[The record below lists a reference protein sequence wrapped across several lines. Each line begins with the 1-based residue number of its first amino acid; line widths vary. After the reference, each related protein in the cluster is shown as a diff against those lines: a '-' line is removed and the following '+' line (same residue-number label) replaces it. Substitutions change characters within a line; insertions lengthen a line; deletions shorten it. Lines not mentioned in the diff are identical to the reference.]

1 MKATKKII
9 PALVMLLV
17 SAVLLSTA
25 SYAWF
30 SMNTTVTATGMNIT
44 AKSDATF
51 LLIKAGAVA
60 DAAAIQTDK
69 KITAIAT
76 NASNSLFPAAHNA
89 IDNITAAD
97 TVANWYYK
105 TSTDPGVYG
114 GEGQETAAVTLTAEN
129 FENYVLVNEF
139 NLTVAKGSNQMADL
153 KVGTCTI
160 TTTGKQAVKVLVA
173 TATGFEEFSDA
184 GGDGTTVLQELLDD
198 DTVMQVKVYVYLDG
212 NDTDVYTNGIAD
224 LTNTAVELTFTGTV
238 VVPA

>member
-76 NASNSLFPAAHNA
+76 NASKSLFPAAHNA
-89 IDNITAAD
+89 INNISAAD
-97 TVANWYYK
+97 TAANWYYK
-105 TSTDPGVYG
+105 TSTDPAVYG
-114 GEGQETAAVTLTAEN
+114 GEGNETAAVALTAEN
-129 FENYVLVNEF
+129 FANYVLVNEF
-139 NLTVAKGSNQMADL
+139 NLTVAEGSNQMSDL

-160 TTTGKQAVKVLVA
+160 TTEGDKAVKVLVA
-173 TATGFEEFSDA
+173 TATGFEEFSA
-184 GGDGTTVLQELLDD
+184 TGGTGSAVLQALLTDA
-198 DTVMQVKVYVYLDG
+198 TVMQVKVYVYLDG
-212 NDTDVYTNGIAD
+212 EDADVFTNGIAD
-224 LTNTAVELTFTGTV
+224 LKNTSVEITFTGTV

>member
-60 DAAAIQTDK
+60 DAAEIQAGK
-69 KITAIAT
+69 KITDNAT
-76 NASNSLFPAAHNA
+76 NASNSLFPAAHNDIA
-89 IDNITAAD
+89 NITDAD

-105 TSTDPGVYG
+105 TSTDPAVYG
-114 GEGQETAAVTLTAEN
+114 GDGKETAAVPLTAEN
-129 FENYVLVNEF
+129 FANYVLVNEF
-139 NLTVAKGSNQMADL
+139 NLTVAIGSNQMANL

-160 TTTGKQAVKVLVA
+160 STVGDQAVKVLVA

-184 GGDGTTVLQELLDD
+184 GGDGTTVLQELLTDA
-198 DTVMQVKVYVYLDG
+198 TVMQVKVYVYLDG
-212 NDTDVYTNGIAD
+212 EDADVFTNGIAD
-224 LTNTAVELTFTGTV
+224 LKNTSVEITFTGTV
-238 VVPA
+238 VPA